1 MTISVEGHA
10 LVTRV
15 CGRCTKIWRG
25 FVIAPKITL
34 LVTAPRVT
42 RNEEPSEEGL
52 VTDQQ
57 FIGVSVVCTHAVPQ
71 SISPS
76 DISIIVS
83 GRYGHLGTP
92 FEGDLLSSLVIN

>member
-92 FEGDLLSSLVIN
+92 FERDLLSSLVIN